1 MIKEFKE
8 FISKGNVMD
17 MAVGIIIGGAFTA
30 IVNALVES
38 ILMPIIGVISG
49 GKSVAD
55 MSIMVG
61 NAAIGYGAF
70 IQAIIDFLLIAWVL
84 FMIIKAL
91 NKAKAKLEAEKAEAP
106 AEPEPTPADIELL
119 NRSPYREEDHHVGPP
134 EGLVAETVE
143 HAAEERDQHHN
154 EKDERHDG
162 RGGLAV
168 YVPYSDRHEKKR
180 QHRDAD
186 IQIIGCRTCAEEHLA
201 EPDVPAAAEKKSRA
215 AECYGAA

>member
-17 MAVGIIIGGAFTA
+17 MAVGIIIGTAFTA
-30 IVNALVES
+30 IVSSLVES

-49 GKSVAD
+49 EKSVAD
-55 MSIMVG
+55 MSVMVG

-119 NRSPYREEDHHVGPP
+119 TEI
-134 EGLVAETVE
+134 
-143 HAAEERDQHHN
+143 RDLL
-154 EKDERHDG
+154 K
-162 RGGLAV
+162 
-168 YVPYSDRHEKKR
+168 EKK
-180 QHRDAD
+180 
-186 IQIIGCRTCAEEHLA
+186 
-201 EPDVPAAAEKKSRA
+201 
-215 AECYGAA
+215 

>member
-30 IVNALVES
+30 IVTALVDS
-38 ILMPIIGVISG
+38 ILMPIIGAISG
-49 GKSVAD
+49 GKSVGD

-119 NRSPYREEDHHVGPP
+119 TEI
-134 EGLVAETVE
+134 
-143 HAAEERDQHHN
+143 RDLL
-154 EKDERHDG
+154 K
-162 RGGLAV
+162 
-168 YVPYSDRHEKKR
+168 EKK
-180 QHRDAD
+180 
-186 IQIIGCRTCAEEHLA
+186 
-201 EPDVPAAAEKKSRA
+201 
-215 AECYGAA
+215 

>member
-30 IVNALVES
+30 IVTALVDS
-38 ILMPIIGVISG
+38 ILMPIIGAISG

-91 NKAKAKLEAEKAEAP
+91 NKAKAAVAKEEEEVP
-106 AEPEPTPADIELL
+106 AEPEADPEDIELL
-119 NRSPYREEDHHVGPP
+119 KEI
-134 EGLVAETVE
+134 
-143 HAAEERDQHHN
+143 RDLM
-154 EKDERHDG
+154 K
-162 RGGLAV
+162 
-168 YVPYSDRHEKKR
+168 EKK
-180 QHRDAD
+180 
-186 IQIIGCRTCAEEHLA
+186 
-201 EPDVPAAAEKKSRA
+201 
-215 AECYGAA
+215 